1 MVTRLQVRAWSQ
13 LPLLIRNAARP
24 WHPIIGI
31 ALLASPV
38 IRTRPRDKWIGWTF
52 ETFVQKLSIGDW
64 NAKSALKAMALRT
77 EIHAAAQRR
86 TIREFGQGQG
96 CFPKGGARTGDY
108 AAPASDRPVSFFLLM
123 RFLLFPE
130 RVRFGLCCGTCV
142 VTFSQRGRDILI
154 SARCWKR

>member
-1 MVTRLQVRAWSQ
+1 
-13 LPLLIRNAARP
+13 
-24 WHPIIGI
+24 
-31 ALLASPV
+31 
-38 IRTRPRDKWIGWTF
+38 
-52 ETFVQKLSIGDW
+52 
-64 NAKSALKAMALRT
+64 AMALRT
-77 EIHAAAQRR
+77 EIHAAARRR

-108 AAPASDRPVSFFLLM
+108 AAPASDRPVSFFLLV

-154 SARCWKR
+154 ELHVVVVHDVEQRRKCSAWCTRASACDRGSSPLVSASMVAFVG